1 MNSKASKEPSIKA
14 SADGATK
21 FIGSYYEA
29 INTNTKRASLENF
42 YHPNAS
48 IVWNGNPMTGGEA
61 FARFYEHMPA
71 THYDVKS
78 YDSQPM
84 LVPGTS
90 GGPCNYMVIVSG
102 SVKYGDSKE
111 QRGFSETF
119 VLKPSATDPNQY
131 VVATQGFRL
140 VV

>member
-1 MNSKASKEPSIKA
+1 
-14 SADGATK
+14 
-21 FIGSYYEA
+21 
-29 INTNTKRASLENF
+29 
-42 YHPNAS
+42 
-48 IVWNGNPMTGGEA
+48 MTGGVA
-61 FARFYEHMPA
+61 FAEFFEHMPA
-71 THYDVKS
+71 TNYDVQS

-119 VLKPSATDPNQY
+119 VLKPSSTDPNRY

>member
-1 MNSKASKEPSIKA
+1 
-14 SADGATK
+14 
-21 FIGSYYEA
+21 
-29 INTNTKRASLENF
+29 
-42 YHPNAS
+42 
-48 IVWNGNPMTGGEA
+48 MTGGVA
-61 FARFYEHMPA
+61 FAEFFEHMPA
-71 THYDVKS
+71 THYDVQS

-102 SVKYGDSKE
+102 SVKYGDNKE

-119 VLKPSATDPNQY
+119 VLKPSSTDPNRY

>member
-1 MNSKASKEPSIKA
+1 MNNKASKEPSIKA

-21 FIGSYYEA
+21 FTDSYYEA
-29 INTNTKRASLENF
+29 INTKRASLENF
-42 YHPNAS
+42 YDPNAS
-48 IVWNGNPMTGGEA
+48 IVWNGNPMTGGVA
-61 FARFYEHMPA
+61 FAAFFERMPA
-71 THYDVKS
+71 THYDVQS

-84 LVPGTS
+84 LVPGTT

-119 VLKPSATDPNQY
+119 VLKPSSTDPNRY